1 MVSLLGSGHWQQRS
15 EPDAPVRSL
24 GAPEQCPNPTTTEQN
39 KIWGWTNSCR
49 ISGSFIQIAHFP
61 CFFLS
66 LSPPLLDPWGSHH
79 SKHISERE
87 RGGRERETNKQRE
100 RLSGKHGG
108 VVTQLKKGGR
118 EKETAVLRVIMR
130 GKLAKSGSPHCLT
143 DTRWQRF
150 AVQLLSL
157 AYLLY
162 VIDFL
167 LLNNRPS
174 RIVCVYVCIWLGWWW
189 REVQD
194 GGTANPRDPP
204 LHPPPPPPVPVL
216 WSEQSRGSLELKVLN
231 QVVGPRGE
239 FCLSVWNFIIL
250 NYLDHDRSRSP
261 SLPLPPFHLV
271 TQTQAFL
278 TQPCLSVCLPLCFLP
293 FPCAASP
300 LLITPINIFNFCHF
314 PPSAL
319 FPSVSVSFFCF
330 TLSRAIHHKF
340 PFLFEYL
347 RNLIHL
353 HYNISVVR

>member
-204 LHPPPPPPVPVL
+204 PPPTPT
-216 WSEQSRGSLELKVLN
+216 S
-231 QVVGPRGE
+231 
-239 FCLSVWNFIIL
+239 
-250 NYLDHDRSRSP
+250 SRSCSLVRAKP
-261 SLPLPPFHLV
+261 RLSGAEGAESGCRAEGGILLICVEFYYFKLFGSWSLPLSFPPSSSFS
-271 TQTQAFL
+271 
-278 TQPCLSVCLPLCFLP
+278 PCHANTGFPHTALSVCLPAALLPSLSLCCL
-293 FPCAASP
+293 
-300 LLITPINIFNFCHF
+300 
-314 PPSAL
+314 
-319 FPSVSVSFFCF
+319 
-330 TLSRAIHHKF
+330 TLAYHT
-340 PFLFEYL
+340 
-347 RNLIHL
+347 N
-353 HYNISVVR
+353 